1 MPRPASPLS
10 SQRRWRLW
18 TGRLWILSAALGLAT
33 IAAMVGLIHDTSQR
47 REAAALVAITTG
59 QQVLQ
64 AAHERLGPMHNR
76 TQFPL
81 TDLPLDSARKLA
93 ASIFAP
99 IVAGTPTLGRLDSGS
114 LRVSRWNGDHLY
126 GSIDPDRH
134 IRATLTVGS
143 PQQGLNVEVA
153 LGPDQVP
160 HVLLMPMQHT
170 ALFHLGLLLL
180 ATVVVLALAFMS
192 AKRETALASAR
203 GDFIAGVSHDLRM
216 PLAQILLAG
225 ETLTLRDDLEATE
238 RGRLSHSIVR
248 ESKRLIG
255 LVENLL
261 LFSRSGAVDLQP
273 RQDRIIVAELFAD
286 TVDAVHLAA
295 EDAGQ
300 TLETRG
306 GLELALIGDARL
318 LRQALVNLLD
328 NAFKYGPR
336 GQTVVLSAESSETVV
351 RLIVDDA
358 GPGVP
363 PAERERVF
371 DAYERLSRDQSSE
384 RTGTGL
390 GLAVVAFIARASG
403 GSVYLTDSPS
413 GGTRAVLELPRA

>member
-1 MPRPASPLS
+1 
-10 SQRRWRLW
+10 
-18 TGRLWILSAALGLAT
+18 LAT
-33 IAAMVGLIHDTSQR
+33 ITAMAGIVHDTSRR
-47 REAAALVAITTG
+47 REAAALVAVTTA

-64 AAHERLGPMHNR
+64 AAHERLGPLHTR
-76 TQFPL
+76 ERFPL
-81 TDLPLDSARKLA
+81 TDLPLDSAQKLA
-93 ASIFAP
+93 ASIFGP
-99 IVAGTPTLGRLDSGS
+99 IVDSTPTLAQLEDGS
-114 LRVSRWNGDHLY
+114 LRISRMNGDHLY
-126 GSIDPDRH
+126 GSIDPSRH

-143 PQQGLNVEVA
+143 PEQGLNLEVGLRA
-153 LGPDQVP
+153 GQIP
-160 HVLLMPMQHT
+160 HVLMMPLEHT
-170 ALFHLGLLLL
+170 ALFHVGLLLV
-180 ATVVVLALAFMS
+180 ATVIVLGLAFMS

-225 ETLTLRDDLEATE
+225 ETLTMRDDLDAKEH
-238 RGRLSHSIVR
+238 GRLSHSIVR
-248 ESKRLIG
+248 ESKRLIS

-261 LFSRSGAVDLQP
+261 LFSRSGAVELQP
-273 RQDRIIVAELFAD
+273 RQDRIIVAELFAE
-286 TVDAVHLAA
+286 TSDAVRLAA
-295 EDAGQ
+295 DDAGQ

-306 GLELALIGDARL
+306 ALDAALIGDARL

-336 GQTVVLSAESSETVV
+336 GQTVVLSAESSGEVV
-351 RLIVDDA
+351 RLVVDDA

-371 DAYERLSRDQSSE
+371 DAYERLSRDQASE

-403 GSVYLTDSPS
+403 GRVFLTDSPA
-413 GGTRAVLELPRA
+413 GGARAVLELPRA